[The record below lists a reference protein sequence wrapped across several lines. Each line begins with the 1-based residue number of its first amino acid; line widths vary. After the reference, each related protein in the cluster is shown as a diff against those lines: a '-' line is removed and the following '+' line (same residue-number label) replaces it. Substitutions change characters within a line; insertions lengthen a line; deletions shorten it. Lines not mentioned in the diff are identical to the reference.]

1 MASFGRWLALSVIGG
16 VALLMAVAR
25 WGEPAR
31 TEERSGWLYQQFGD
45 QGVVL
50 GMLAMGL
57 VFLLLGL
64 IGMARSGRALWRH
77 RQAGSPPSP
86 PSAAT
91 PGGLLLT
98 GGVLWTVFYL
108 GGKARALATGAAA
121 VEYGYLAVLIGPLAV
136 ALGLFYLLVRPGT
149 LQGMQAMNRRERLW
163 FLVFLA
169 VGILAGVALGVGLP
183 AWAPMLAGGP

>member
-1 MASFGRWLALSVIGG
+1 MRLA
-16 VALLMAVAR
+16 
-25 WGEPAR
+25 
-31 TEERSGWLYQQFGD
+31 
-45 QGVVL
+45 
-50 GMLAMGL
+50 
-57 VFLLLGL
+57 
-64 IGMARSGRALWRH
+64 
-77 RQAGSPPSP
+77 
-86 PSAAT
+86 
-91 PGGLLLT
+91 GGLLLT

-149 LQGMQAMNRRERLW
+149 LQGAQAMNRRERLW

-183 AWAPMLAGGP
+183 VWAPMLAGGP